1 MKKWI
6 CISLLLI
13 AGFLFNGFCAETIEI
28 EITEVPY
35 VQPYAFLGITFETGG
50 QRSVGLT
57 ADADSQID
65 PKEMNFSIW
74 MMSARHN
81 QDFQFQTHLGY
92 RGIDIAELQVE
103 NLASISGFEIFLGGR
118 FFPRYPTFSLSRLPV
133 RLTLSVIGGL
143 SMLGNNF
150 NFGMIISA
158 GLIITSGDSPTGIT
172 MEIGY
177 RPGNTYIHE
186 PDYSSSNQISL
197 TIEASWIFRI
207 GFLFAP

>member
-92 RGIDIAELQVE
+92 RGIDITELQVE

-133 RLTLSVIGGL
+133 RLTLSVLVYCSI
-143 SMLGNNF
+143 N
-150 NFGMIISA
+150 
-158 GLIITSGDSPTGIT
+158 TIT
-172 MEIGY
+172 MADAIFNPYSRREEHRI
-177 RPGNTYIHE
+177 PTAVCKQQATQKTEKELQPEGNAIFDQFI
-186 PDYSSSNQISL
+186 PLFSL
-197 TIEASWIFRI
+197 TDHKGYAALIVR
-207 GFLFAP
+207 